1 MKRLTKYI
9 LRGIIAL
16 GMALILSVSG
26 SSVTLPINVMTL
38 SASVIMGVPG
48 VVLCIMLC
56 NFIF

>member
-1 MKRLTKYI
+1 MKRLIKYI

-26 SSVTLPINVMTL
+26 IGLTLPVNVITL